1 MFDPPAHLGDDEA
14 LEVVRREWS
23 PQVRQVDYL
32 PVGFG
37 AHHWRAV
44 VSDGPD
50 LFVTFDTYAER
61 HTPGSLEAAY
71 AGAAALADQG
81 LDFVL
86 ASRRARSGTFTV
98 PVADG
103 AISATPWLDGHQPA
117 DERAT
122 PALLDRLHRALPPSG
137 LPVWAPLTSPS
148 LPDDLGDRLRSPWDS
163 GPYGERV
170 RAALTRRLAD
180 IAAWND
186 RYLAL
191 AAGSNPAGFVPTY
204 GEPGVRNQL
213 QADGHVWLVD
223 WESLKLAPADR
234 DARPPSELFDLEWR
248 LDEIGQYA
256 TWFEGV
262 HSDSQ
267 GDRIALDGLLA
278 ELAR

>member
-1 MFDPPAHLGDDEA
+1 MFDPPAHLGDAEV
-14 LEVVRREWS
+14 LEIVCREWS
-23 PQVRQVDYL
+23 PQVRQVEHL

-37 AHHWRAV
+37 AHHWRAATG
-44 VSDGPD
+44 DGPD
-50 LFVTFDTYAER
+50 LFVTFDTYAAR

-86 ASRRARSGTFTV
+86 PSVRARSGKFTV
-98 PVADG
+98 SAADG
-103 AISATPWLDGHQPA
+103 AISVTPWLDGHRPV
-117 DERAT
+117 DECAT
-122 PALLDRLHRALPPSG
+122 PALLDRLHRAAPPRG

-148 LPDDLGDRLRSPWDS
+148 FPDELADRLGSPWDS
-163 GPYGERV
+163 GPHGAQV
-170 RAALTRRLAD
+170 RAALTSRLRD

-191 AAGSNPAGFVPTY
+191 AAESDPAHFVPTH

-213 QADGHVWLVD
+213 QAEGHVWLVD

-234 DARPPSELFDLEWR
+234 DARPSPELFDLEWR

-262 HSDSQ
+262 HSDSRS
-267 GDRIALDGLLA
+267 DRVALDGLLA

>member
-1 MFDPPAHLGDDEA
+1 MFDPPAHLGDDEV

-23 PQVRQVDYL
+23 PHVQRVDHL

-44 VSDGPD
+44 TDDGPA

-61 HTPGSLEAAY
+61 HTAGSLEAAY

-86 ASRRARSGTFTV
+86 ASRRAASGTFTV
-98 PVADG
+98 PAADG
-103 AISATPWLDGHQPA
+103 AISGTPWLDGHRPV

-122 PALLDRLHRALPPSG
+122 PALLDRLHRAAPPRA

-148 LPDDLGDRLRSPWDS
+148 FPDDLADRLRSPWDS
-163 GPYGERV
+163 GPHGAV
-170 RAALTRRLAD
+170 AHAALTGRLAD

-191 AAGSNPAGFVPTY
+191 AAGSDPADFVPTH

-213 QADGHVWLVD
+213 QADGHLWLVD
-223 WESLKLAPADR
+223 WESLKLAPAGR
-234 DARPPSELFDLEWR
+234 DARSSSELFDLEWR

-262 HSDSQ
+262 HSESRS
-267 GDRIALDGLLA
+267 DRVALDGLLA